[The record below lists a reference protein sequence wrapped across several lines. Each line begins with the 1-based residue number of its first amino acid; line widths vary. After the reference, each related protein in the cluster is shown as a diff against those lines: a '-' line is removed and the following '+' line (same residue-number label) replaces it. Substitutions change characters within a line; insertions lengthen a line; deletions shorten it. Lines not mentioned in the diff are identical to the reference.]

1 MAISST
7 GNKSLDNIS
16 NSYQSTDK
24 EKTKKAEALGKDSFL
39 TMLVAQLQNQ
49 DPLNPMDGTD
59 FSAQLAQFSQ
69 LEQLINLNDSMESL
83 AKSYA
88 EKSEGDVVGY
98 IGKQVTGN
106 VDTMNVDK
114 GTVSGGFYNIA
125 RPADIMVTITDAD
138 GKTVKTL
145 FQGQQTAGSHTISW
159 DGTDNQGKAVEDGSY
174 KYSIMANAGD
184 GFAELP
190 SSVTGKV
197 DGVTYNNGKPYLVV
211 QGVLLDPK
219 SLTSVINQIDGNG
232 NGNGMLDSALSY
244 IGKTVTSDSP
254 VVLVEDGLV
263 SGKEFTFTLDTP
275 KDVTLKVYDSSD
287 RVVRTI
293 TLPASNTVGGQNKV
307 EWNGV
312 SDSGSKVSD
321 GLYYYTTQTNSG
333 YAKTPVSGEVSG
345 IKYVNN
351 SQYLVMKDSG
361 RLVSASTLTA
371 IN

>member
-7 GNKSLDNIS
+7 GNSSLDNIS

-24 EKTKKAEALGKDSFL
+24 EKTKKADALGKDSFL

-88 EKSEGDVVGY
+88 EKSEGDAVGY
-98 IGKQVTGN
+98 IGKQVTGK
-106 VDTMNVDK
+106 VDTMTVDK
-114 GTVSGGFYNIA
+114 GSVSGGFYNIA
-125 RPADIMVTITDAD
+125 KPADIMVTITDAA

-145 FQGQQTAGSHTISW
+145 FSGQQTAGSHIISW

-174 KYSIMANAGD
+174 KYSVMANAGN
-184 GFAELP
+184 GFADVP
-190 SSVTGKV
+190 STVTGTV

-219 SLTSVINQIDGNG
+219 SLTSVINQNNDNG
-232 NGNGMLDSALSY
+232 SGTLDSALSY
-244 IGKTVTSDSP
+244 IGKTVTSNSP
-254 VVLVEDGLV
+254 IVLVENGAV
-263 SGKEFTFTLDTP
+263 SGKEFTFKLDTP
-275 KDVTLKVYDSSD
+275 KDVTIKIYDTFD
-287 RVVRTI
+287 EVVGTI
-293 TLPASNTVGGQNKV
+293 TLPAAQTVGGQNKV
-307 EWNGV
+307 EWNGI
-312 SDSGSKVSD
+312 SDSGNKVPD
-321 GLYYYTTQTNSG
+321 GLYYYTARTDAG
-333 YAKTPVSGEVSG
+333 FVKTPISDEVSG
-345 IKYVNN
+345 IKYLNN
-351 SQYLVMKDSG
+351 SQYLVMKDTG
-361 RLVSASTLTA
+361 RLVSRSTLTA